1 MLSFKR
7 VSASST
13 LIILAAG
20 MGSRFGG
27 PKQMPGVGPSGET
40 LLEYGLYDA
49 QSAGFS
55 KFVFVIREEIR
66 EDFEAN
72 VLGRFEDRL
81 NVSYVLQSTADLPEG
96 VDPELAST
104 REKPWGTA
112 HAVWS
117 ARDAVEGVCGVM
129 QADDCYGKESVSIL
143 WESLN
148 LGTRGCLVPFA
159 LEQTLSS
166 RGGVSRGVC
175 HIDVAG
181 KLLRIQECCDLELS
195 ENGRVEG
202 RDNTTLETV
211 SLDRQTPVSMNLMG
225 FGPEIW
231 TFLDRDIQRFFAE
244 LSEGNSQREYGL
256 PDLLSSWMSLCEI
269 PVKASSEIWF
279 GMTHPSDLEAVRSE
293 IEARVVAGEY
303 PSNLWL

>member
-1 MLSFKR
+1 M
-7 VSASST
+7 SAPST

-27 PKQMPGVGPSGET
+27 PKQMMGVGPSGET

-49 QSAGFS
+49 QAAGFT

-72 VLGRFEDRL
+72 IIGRFEDRL
-81 NVSYVLQSTADLPEG
+81 NASCVLQSTADLPEG
-96 VDPELAST
+96 VDSELGST

-117 ARDAVEGVCGVM
+117 ARDCVEGACGVM
-129 QADDCYGKESVSIL
+129 NADDFYGKESFRIL
-143 WESLN
+143 WEALN
-148 LGTRGCLVPFA
+148 LGAPGCLVPFA

-175 HIDVAG
+175 HMDIRE
-181 KLLRIQECCDLELS
+181 KLLRIQECRDLELS
-195 ENGRVEG
+195 ENGQVEG

-231 TFLDRDIQRFFAE
+231 TFLDRDIRCFFGE
-244 LSEGNSQREYGL
+244 LPKGDSKREYGL
-256 PDLLSSWMSLCEI
+256 PDLLSAWMSECEI
-269 PVKASSEIWF
+269 QVRASPETWF
-279 GMTHPSDLEAVRSE
+279 GMTHPSDLEAVRLE
-293 IEARVVAGEY
+293 IEARVVAGDY
-303 PSNLWL
+303 PSNLWSYWIER